1 MSSKDTTRK
10 FVRRGITS
18 DVIAPKPNEKKI
30 NHLILPLQ
38 AWRGIFMMMIF
49 VLHIC
54 PDLVPFFAGG
64 NECITFFVI
73 LSGFCLSISDREYSC
88 SAKGII
94 KYSSNRIMKFYP
106 LYAFVLFCFIA
117 ENILG
122 IVISKDY
129 GRIIP
134 LFIQLIVNLLLLQAF
149 VPSQFFSF
157 QLNGPSWYLSATS
170 FFYIVFIPVITFI
183 KKRIRYLVFIF
194 ISLIILHICIVILLQ
209 GVNNFYFWTYNF
221 PPFRG
226 LEFCMGICLGLFF
239 KKYRNTNKTIVWFT
253 VFESIV
259 LLLFVVNKF
268 FLKYTSLYS
277 SIERYYSIIAIV
289 VASLIIYV
297 FAFSRGII
305 SKVLSNKLFVYIGN
319 ISFEIYIVHA
329 LALEIYLVLFRD
341 QTNIYVK
348 TIIVLAVTLL
358 IVFGYKLVVR
368 FIQNHRRNH
377 I

>member
-1 MSSKDTTRK
+1 MSNYIKRK
-10 FVRRGITS
+10 FVRGEVNQLS
-18 DVIAPKPNEKKI
+18 NEYEKPPKVKNSI
-30 NHLILPLQ
+30 ILPLQ
-38 AWRGIFMMMIF
+38 SWRGIFILMIF
-49 VLHIC
+49 ILHVC
-54 PDLVPFFAGG
+54 PDLCPFLAGG
-64 NECITFFVI
+64 NECISFFVI
-73 LSGFCLSISDREYSC
+73 LSGFCLSLSDREYSC

-94 KYSSNRIMKFYP
+94 KYSSKRIMKFYP
-106 LYAFVLFCFIA
+106 LYAFVLFCFVA

-134 LFIQLIVNLLLLQAF
+134 FSIQLIVNLLLLQAF

-170 FFYIVFIPVITFI
+170 FFYLLFIPVITFI
-183 KKRIRYLVFIF
+183 KKRIRYLLFIF

-209 GVNNFYFWTYNF
+209 GVKNFYFWTYNF

-226 LEFCMGICLGLFF
+226 LEFCMGICLGLLF

-259 LLLFVVNKF
+259 LLLFVVNRF

-297 FAFSRGII
+297 FAFSGGII

-329 LALEIYLVLFRD
+329 LALEVYYVLFRD
-341 QTNIYVK
+341 YTNIYVK

-358 IVFGYKLVVR
+358 IVFGYKSFVG
-368 FIQNHRRNH
+368 FIQNHRKNH